1 MIRAGTRSLHAEL
14 DHLLL
19 LATVYGPTAVEA
31 ALAALLA
38 EAIVGSEH
46 VEQWLKLQQAAPVA
60 PPPLALSDPRL
71 TVPAGRPDL
80 QRYDALLLDA
90 GTPDPLAAGADTPD
104 TAPARAEEVDDGH
117 A

>member
-38 EAIVGSEH
+38 QATVGSDH
-46 VEQWLKLQQAAPVA
+46 VEQWLKLQQATPVA
-60 PPPLALSDPRL
+60 PPPLALTDPRL
-71 TVPAGRPDL
+71 AVPAGRPDL
-80 QRYDALLLDA
+80 QRYDALLLD
-90 GTPDPLAAGADTPD
+90 GDRPPDPPPGA
-104 TAPARAEEVDDGH
+104 APAPPRPEEVDDGH
-117 A
+117 AG